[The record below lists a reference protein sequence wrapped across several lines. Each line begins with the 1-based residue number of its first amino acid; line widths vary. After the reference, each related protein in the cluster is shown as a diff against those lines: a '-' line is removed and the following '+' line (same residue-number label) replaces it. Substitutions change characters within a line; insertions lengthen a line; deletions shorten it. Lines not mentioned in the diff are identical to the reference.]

1 MNPLDILGSHVM
13 SLQVADSTNT
23 WLLQQCQRKAMP
35 EGTVVV
41 ADHQRQGR
49 GQQGNVWQAPPG
61 LNLTCSVLL
70 RPRRLPPRQA
80 FMLNKVAALAVRK
93 ALSLRVPHLPVQ
105 VKWPNDVLIAGQ
117 KAAGIL
123 IENLIQGPHISD
135 SVVGLG
141 VNLNWHPAGLPATHL
156 ALHTGRQEPVGDF
169 LDLLLAH
176 LNHHYLLLQTE
187 RYDVLD
193 EAYHRHLYLRQRP
206 HVFSVDGQPLPGV
219 IQGVDTDG
227 QLLVQTEGGRRAF
240 RIKEITF

>member
-1 MNPLDILGSHVM
+1 M
-13 SLQVADSTNT
+13 SLQVADSTNS

-80 FMLNKVAALAVRK
+80 FMLNKVAALAVRE
-93 ALSLRVPHLPVQ
+93 ALAQRIPHLPVQ

-117 KAAGIL
+117 KTAGIL
-123 IENLIQGPHISD
+123 IENLIQGPHIAD
-135 SVVGLG
+135 SVLGLG
-141 VNLNWHPAGLPATHL
+141 VNLNWHPEGLPATHL
-156 ALHTGRQEPVGDF
+156 GLHTGIQEPVGAF

-176 LNHHYLLLQTE
+176 LNRHYLLLQTE
-187 RYDVLD
+187 RYEVLD
-193 EAYHRHLYLRQRP
+193 EAYQRHLYLRQRP

-219 IQGVDTDG
+219 IQGVDADG
-227 QLLVQTEGGRRAF
+227 QLLVQTEGGLRSF
-240 RIKEITF
+240 RMKEIAF